1 MECNFLL
8 TMTVYNQKKVMV
20 NVWWSVAGLVHN
32 RFRNPIETITA
43 EKFCRQINEMR
54 AKLQY
59 MCRDWVNIKGS
70 ILLHIYPRP
79 YSSMTYTTKA
89 IWLELRNSRS
99 SSILVGPIDHRLS
112 LFKHLDNFLR
122 QKSCKTQSRKS
133 LQQLHC
139 FQNWRFLCYRYKI
152 KFFLVGKDVFWI
164 IKTFMSWVTLF

>member
-99 SSILVGPIDHRLS
+99 SWILADLS
-112 LFKHLDNFLR
+112 PTDYHFFKYFDYFLR
-122 QKSCKTQSRKS
+122 QKCLKTQSDAVKAFKDFNASRTEDFYVTGINKLVPC
-133 LQQLHC
+133 LQRC
-139 FQNWRFLCYRYKI
+139 IDSNGYYFE
-152 KFFLVGKDVFWI
+152 
-164 IKTFMSWVTLF
+164 